1 MILNYMT
8 GHMVLNVPES
18 FMEGT
23 HYYIYFLYQN
33 PSLSFSNAWDEPD
46 LNVLVLT
53 SGLPWNEVLKKLSI
67 NIDFLCGKEEKVS
80 LAKILNQD
88 W

>member
-53 SGLPWNEVLKKLSI
+53 SGLP
-67 NIDFLCGKEEKVS
+67 
-80 LAKILNQD
+80 
-88 W
+88 